1 MNIKRR
7 KNMKMD
13 DNIKEVLIAE
23 DEIQKK
29 TKEVAQI
36 LSDEYRDKNPL
47 VVGILK
53 GALPFMADLIK
64 EMDIF
69 LEYDMMDVSSYG
81 TAKTSSGEV
90 KIVKDL
96 DSSVDG
102 RHVLIVEDIIDT
114 GRTLKYLQEMFRARN
129 AASVKIVTL
138 LDKPTG
144 RATDLEVDWKG
155 FNVPDEFVVGYGLD
169 YYENYRNLP
178 YIGVL
183 KEEVYINE

>member
-1 MNIKRR
+1 
-7 KNMKMD
+7 MKMD

-81 TAKTSSGEV
+81 TAKASSGEV
-90 KIVKDL
+90 KIIKDL
-96 DSSVDG
+96 DSSVENRD
-102 RHVLIVEDIIDT
+102 VLIVEDIIDT
-114 GRTLKYLQEMFRARN
+114 GRTLKYLQDMLIRRN
-129 AASVKIVTL
+129 AKSVRFVTL
-138 LDKPTG
+138 LDKPSG
-144 RATDLEVDWKG
+144 RVTDLTVDWKC
-155 FNVPDEFVVGYGLD
+155 FNIPDEFVVGYGLD
-169 YYENYRNLP
+169 YRENYRNLP
-178 YIGVL
+178 YVGIL
-183 KEEVYINE
+183 KEEVYY

>member
-1 MNIKRR
+1 MDRNIER
-7 KNMKMD
+7 
-13 DNIKEVLIAE
+13 VLISEE
-23 DEIQKK
+23 DIQNRI
-29 TKEVAQI
+29 TEMGQM
-36 LSDEYRDKNPL
+36 LGEEYQDKNPL

-64 EMDIF
+64 AMPIF

-81 TAKTSSGEV
+81 TATTSSGEV
-90 KIVKDL
+90 KIIKDL

-114 GRTLKYLQEMFRARN
+114 GRTLKYLQEMFRNRN

-138 LDKPTG
+138 LDKPSGRVTG
-144 RATDLEVDWKG
+144 LNVDWKG
-155 FNVPDEFVVGYGLD
+155 FDIPDAFVVGYGLD

-178 YIGVL
+178 YVGVL
-183 KEEVYINE
+183 KEDVYFK

>member
-1 MNIKRR
+1 MS
-7 KNMKMD
+7 MD
-13 DNIKEVLIAE
+13 ENIKEVLISQE
-23 DEIQKK
+23 QIHEK

-90 KIVKDL
+90 KIVKRL
-96 DSSVDG
+96 RYFSGWS
-102 RHVLIVEDIIDT
+102 T
-114 GRTLKYLQEMFRARN
+114 Y
-129 AASVKIVTL
+129 
-138 LDKPTG
+138 
-144 RATDLEVDWKG
+144 
-155 FNVPDEFVVGYGLD
+155 FNC
-169 YYENYRNLP
+169 
-178 YIGVL
+178 
-183 KEEVYINE
+183 